1 MFQFPGFASASWRM
15 CRLPG
20 TGCPI
25 RRSADQG
32 IFAPPRGL
40 SQLITSF
47 VASESPGILH
57 VPFSPFFMTLVSI
70 GSNISRL
77 ALRNLFCFRAPVFHT
92 GCFDLISI
100 ARFLFWLLVLIRLS
114 QRLAGV
120 MTRFQHVNVLFSSS
134 PWQS

>member
-1 MFQFPGFASASWRM
+1 MFQFPGFAPLYRAVTRSPA
-15 CRLPG
+15 P
-20 TGCPI
+20 GCPI

-47 VASESPGILH
+47 VASESLGILH

-70 GSNISRL
+70 GSNITADGSLSGEESLPCGCARL
-77 ALRNLFCFRAPVFHT
+77 S
-92 GCFDLISI
+92 FDCLIDSC
-100 ARFLFWLLVLIRLS
+100 LLVVFCIKTCSISYFRYL
-114 QRLAGV
+114 
-120 MTRFQHVNVLFSSS
+120 RFQYVNVLSFMSS